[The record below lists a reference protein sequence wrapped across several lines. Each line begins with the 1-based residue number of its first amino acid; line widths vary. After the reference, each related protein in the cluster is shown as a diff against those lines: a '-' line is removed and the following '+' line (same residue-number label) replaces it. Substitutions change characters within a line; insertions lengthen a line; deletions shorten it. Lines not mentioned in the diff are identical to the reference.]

1 MDLGETNFALFDK
14 TKKER
19 TFKKISLPMTITVYF
34 YFNQEWMTSKKERK
48 TTKDKLILKRLSLNS
63 AEWTRWLNSKKLNK
77 KEERKEKKK

>member
-34 YFNQEWMTSKKERK
+34 YFNQE
-48 TTKDKLILKRLSLNS
+48 
-63 AEWTRWLNSKKLNK
+63 
-77 KEERKEKKK
+77 